1 MHVRRQKFLTATLV
15 LLALIAGCD
24 RGTHPSQ
31 VGKPAPDFFLN
42 DGTTKVHLADYRGKV
57 VVLNFWATWC
67 GPCIQ
72 ELPSLLTMQKELPQV
87 VVLAVSI
94 DEDDATYRK
103 FLIDHHVD
111 LLTVRD
117 GQQTSNAKYKT
128 EMYPETYIIDR
139 QGIVRRKFIG
149 AQDWTT
155 PEILGY
161 LRKL

>member
-1 MHVRRQKFLTATLV
+1 MHVRRQIFLVIA
-15 LLALIAGCD
+15 LALFIFTAGCD

-31 VGKPAPDFFLN
+31 VGKQAPDFFLD
-42 DGTTKVHLADYRGKV
+42 DGTAKVHLADYRGKV

-72 ELPSLLTMQKELPQV
+72 ELPSLLTLQKELPQV

-94 DEDDATYRK
+94 DEDDNTYRK

-117 GQQTSNAKYKT
+117 GKQTSNARYNT
-128 EMYPETYIIDR
+128 EMYPETYVIDR
-139 QGIVRRKFIG
+139 QGIIRRKFIG

-155 PEILGY
+155 PEIVNY
-161 LRKL
+161 LRKM